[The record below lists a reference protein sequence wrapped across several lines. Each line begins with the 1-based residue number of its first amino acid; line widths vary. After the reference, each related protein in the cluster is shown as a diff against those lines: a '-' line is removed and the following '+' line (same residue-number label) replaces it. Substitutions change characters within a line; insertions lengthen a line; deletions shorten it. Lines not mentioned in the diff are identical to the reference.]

1 MNSIKNKLI
10 LLIVSALILVCA
22 IFGVVSYT
30 QAKKILLNKTENS
43 FLELTAEISK
53 ATLVLADAFKEY
65 GFGATLVY
73 LK

>member
-30 QAKKILLNKTENS
+30 QAKKILLNKTETS

-53 ATLVLADAFKEY
+53 VINANMRVNIAVVETLAER
-65 GFGATLVY
+65 
-73 LK
+73 

>member
-22 IFGVVSYT
+22 IFGIVSYT
-30 QAKKILLNKTENS
+30 QAKKILIHKTETS

-53 ATLVLADAFKEY
+53 VVETSMRWLKPFPKEE
-65 GFGATLVY
+65 
-73 LK
+73 